1 MPELRQHAFGRIGS
15 SSGPAGSDLHRMMPR
30 SEDGLVH
37 LRLHTRVAYDGKG
50 IGLAICQKIIEPY
63 GGRMWVDA
71 HAGPGATFKLTLPA
85 AAQPAPEQPQG
96 AVQP

>member
-1 MPELRQHAFGRIGS
+1 MGSLYLNNLTDEQRAELERKLHAAQRNDRGEGCCF
-15 SSGPAGSDLHRMMPR
+15 
-30 SEDGLVH
+30 
-37 LRLHTRVAYDGKG
+37 
-50 IGLAICQKIIEPY
+50 ICQKIIEQH

-96 AVQP
+96 AIQP